1 MLLDMTTTTSQ
12 NLRALLDE
20 YRARPLPAT
29 RKALFALARLP
40 LAPYETRHLRT
51 SDAIL
56 LQVFHLD
63 EDGRTHVECSRD
75 GEVLLGLSGSHAQ
88 ERDALRAFAGLIGA
102 TL

>member
-1 MLLDMTTTTSQ
+1 MTTDTRNTSQ

-29 RKALFALARLP
+29 RKALLALARLP
-40 LAPYETRHLRT
+40 LAPYETRHLRPT
-51 SDAIL
+51 GEIL
-56 LQVFHLD
+56 LQVFTSD

-75 GEVLLGLSGSHAQ
+75 GEILLGLSGSHAD
-88 ERDALRAFAGLIGA
+88 ERDALRSFAGLIVA